1 MADRCIV
8 QRHSDHDTVHF
19 INVADAQ
26 NKNLKK
32 KQKKKHIGVFEHQP
46 ATLFTLSH
54 IHLAVYF
61 HFTCSINHWKRLNE
75 IPIYVCFTAWSQ
87 KSQRQLC
94 VCLSCFVFFLPLHLN
109 CLLPVLFHS
118 SLLDGDMYAII
129 IPFFSRVR
137 VSHQA
142 SIKQS
147 RKEGSSAVIYVS
159 RQKRRRGG
167 KKV

>member
-19 INVADAQ
+19 INVRDPQ
-26 NKNLKK
+26 NKNLKTNK
-32 KQKKKHIGVFEHQP
+32 RIGVFEHQP

-61 HFTCSINHWKRLNE
+61 HFTCFINHWKRLNE

-94 VCLSCFVFFLPLHLN
+94 VCLSCFFFLPLHLN
-109 CLLPVLFHS
+109 CLLPVLFHL

-129 IPFFSRVR
+129 IPFFPCARESSGLHQTEQKEREQRRYLRVK
-137 VSHQA
+137 A
-142 SIKQS
+142 E
-147 RKEGSSAVIYVS
+147 KEE
-159 RQKRRRGG
+159 G
-167 KKV
+167 KKSLKLN